1 MLNHWLS
8 LSDPVWEDFD
18 NLQREMERMFRSG
31 PFFSAAGRAGRQTP
45 IPAVNIGE
53 TPDKLIIYLFA
64 PGLDPK
70 DIELTIEK
78 NTLTISAGRDTSKDI
93 GDGEKVTGFYRK
105 ERFSG
110 NFRRVIALPDGLD
123 TSNVEAKYVDGILM
137 ISIAK
142 KEEEQ
147 TRKIEVKVD

>member
-1 MLNHWLS
+1 MLNQWLS
-8 LSDPVWEDFD
+8 LSDPIWENFD
-18 NLQREMERMFRSG
+18 NLQREMERMFQSG
-31 PFFSAAGRAGRQTP
+31 PFFSGARRGRQTP

-53 TPDKLIIYLFA
+53 TPDQVIIYLFA

-70 DIELTIEK
+70 EIELTIEK

-93 GDGEKVTGFYRK
+93 DDGEKVTGYYRK

-110 NFRRVIALPDGLD
+110 NFRRVIALPEGLD
-123 TSNVEAKYVDGILM
+123 TSQVEAKYVNGIL
-137 ISIAK
+137 IVSIKK